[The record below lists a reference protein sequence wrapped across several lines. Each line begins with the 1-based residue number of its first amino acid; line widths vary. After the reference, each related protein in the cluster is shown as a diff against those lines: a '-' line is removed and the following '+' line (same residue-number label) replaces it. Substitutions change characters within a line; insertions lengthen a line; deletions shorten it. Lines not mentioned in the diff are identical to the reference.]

1 MEVIKKNGIKFGLLL
16 GIFSILATTL
26 MYTIDLKLFV
36 NIWIGLVL
44 FFVSLSI
51 GIVSVA
57 QSKKQI
63 GGFITFKEAF
73 TAFFITMAIGL
84 ALNILFSILLFNVID
99 PNAALTIRENIVEYT
114 VNMLQKAGTP
124 AAKIKEQI
132 ETMRSTNS
140 YSIGNQIQSYFWFL
154 LFYII
159 VGLLVAVALRN
170 KTSQDK

>member
-1 MEVIKKNGIKFGLLL
+1 MEVIKKNGVKFGLIL
-16 GIFSILATTL
+16 GVFSILATTL
-26 MYTIDLKLFV
+26 MYVIDLKLFV

-44 FFVSLSI
+44 FFVSLTI

-57 QSKKQI
+57 RSKKEI

-99 PNAALTIRENIVEYT
+99 PGAAITIRENIIEYT

-124 AAKIKEQI
+124 TAKIKEQI

-140 YSIGNQIQSYFWFL
+140 YSIGNQIQTYFWFL

>member
-1 MEVIKKNGIKFGLLL
+1 MEVIKKNGVKFGIIL
-16 GIFSILATTL
+16 GVVSIIATTL
-26 MYTIDLKLFV
+26 MYVIDLKLFV
-36 NIWIGLVL
+36 NIWIGVIL
-44 FFVSLSI
+44 FFTSLTI

-73 TAFFITMAIGL
+73 TGFFITMAIGL
-84 ALNILFSILLFNVID
+84 ALNILFSIILFNLID
-99 PNAALTIRENIVEYT
+99 PEAALTIRENIIEYT
-114 VNMLQKAGTP
+114 VSMLQKANTP
-124 AAKIKEQI
+124 AATIKQQV
-132 ETMRSTNS
+132 ETMRSSNS
-140 YSIGNQIQSYFWFL
+140 YSIGNQIQTYFWFL

>member
-1 MEVIKKNGIKFGLLL
+1 MEVIKKNGVKFGIIL
-16 GIFSILATTL
+16 GVFSILSTTL
-26 MYTIDLKLFV
+26 MYCIDLKLFV
-36 NIWIGLVL
+36 NIWIGVCL
-44 FFVSLSI
+44 FLISLAI

-99 PNAALTIRENIVEYT
+99 PDAALTIRDNIIEYT
-114 VNMLQKAGTP
+114 VTMLQKANTP
-124 AAKIKEQI
+124 SATIKQQV

-140 YSIGNQIQSYFWFL
+140 YSISNQIQTYFWFL

-159 VGLLVAVALRN
+159 VGLLVAIALRN
-170 KTSQDK
+170 KTAQDK